1 MRAVAI
7 YDDLM
12 ADPVVLPDEAPDMTV
27 TQLHHAVV
35 NRLFDVLCH
44 LFGDRALVLAEIFVR
59 VNETRQVSPDL
70 LIAPGADP
78 GPHTVYRVPAQPVPD
93 VTVEVLSPAN
103 YVGEGRRQ
111 LDDKR
116 ELLGAIGV
124 PLHIELDP
132 DRGVL
137 TTWHNVDGTLVA
149 DPPTDRYDGDCLGGL
164 HLELVPGHVT
174 MWMPD
179 GREFTDADAE
189 ITRGDEATRRAIES
203 ARREAEATRRE
214 AEATQRAD
222 RLAEALRQAG
232 IDPESV

>member
-1 MRAVAI
+1 
-7 YDDLM
+7 
-12 ADPVVLPDEAPDMTV
+12 VVLPDEAPDMTV
-27 TQLHHAVV
+27 TRLHHAVV

-44 LFGDRALVLAEIFVR
+44 LLADRAVVLAEIFLR

-78 GPHTVYRVPAQPVPD
+78 GPLTVYRVPAQPVPD

-103 YVGEGRRQ
+103 YAGEGRRQ

-137 TTWHNVDGTLVA
+137 TTWHNVGGTLVA
-149 DPPTDRYDGDCLGGL
+149 DPPTDRYDGDRLGGL
-164 HLELVPGHVT
+164 RLELIPGHVT
-174 MWMPD
+174 MRMPD
-179 GREFTDADAE
+179 GREFVDADTE
-189 ITRGDEATRRAIES
+189 ITRGNEATQRATES
-203 ARREAEATRRE
+203 ARREAETGRR
-214 AEATQRAD
+214 AARM
-222 RLAEALRQAG
+222 AEALRRAG